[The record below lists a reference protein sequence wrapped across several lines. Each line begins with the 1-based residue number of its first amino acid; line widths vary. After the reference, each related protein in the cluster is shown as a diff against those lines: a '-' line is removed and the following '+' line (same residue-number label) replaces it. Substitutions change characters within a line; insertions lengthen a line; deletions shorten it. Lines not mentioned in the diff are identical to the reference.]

1 MNVWKGISY
10 FFFAMGII
18 SLIGLI
24 NYSLSF
30 EAFIARRTIKELDI
44 TNIDFTYGDAT
55 TGQIIISTINSGNNA
70 KAQDVTVSKIKINN
84 ETASSWEATNSATV
98 TKRATETFIEG
109 ILQSN
114 YNWYCFPQPF
124 RARGQQ
130 LFWIFCIIH

>member
-1 MNVWKGISY
+1 MNIWKGISY

-84 ETASSWEATNSATV
+84 EIASSWEAINSAKV
-98 TKRATETFIEG
+98 TLGATETFIVTQEIVSG
-109 ILQSN
+109 N
-114 YNWYCFPQPF
+114 KYT
-124 RARGQQ
+124 
-130 LFWIFCIIH
+130 IFIFEKDGTLVGSFTSTA